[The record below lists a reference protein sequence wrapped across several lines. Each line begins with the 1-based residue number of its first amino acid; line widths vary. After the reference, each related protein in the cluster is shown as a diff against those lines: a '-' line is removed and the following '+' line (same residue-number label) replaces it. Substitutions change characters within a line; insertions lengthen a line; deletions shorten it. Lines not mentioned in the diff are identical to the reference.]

1 MRVKLLDRKREF
13 EYNIEMRTDADT
25 TIGVQEKKT
34 ADMHFKTDN
43 MM

>member
-13 EYNIEMRTDADT
+13 EYNIEIAADT